1 MSQSHALDCISHEQD
16 SIPLLE
22 ASKKKKKKEE
32 AFLSWLTQMHP
43 IQWKTEWKTHKLS
56 LLKVLI
62 DVIIAHLMSLDF
74 YCSSN

>member
-16 SIPLLE
+16 SIPLLK
-22 ASKKKKKKEE
+22 ASKKKKKKKS
-32 AFLSWLTQMHP
+32 FYLDLPKMHP